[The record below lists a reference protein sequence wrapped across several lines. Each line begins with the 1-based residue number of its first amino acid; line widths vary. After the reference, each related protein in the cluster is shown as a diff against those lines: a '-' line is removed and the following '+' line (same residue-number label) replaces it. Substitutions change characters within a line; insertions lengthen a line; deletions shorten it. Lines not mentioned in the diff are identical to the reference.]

1 MQIKTALLHAA
12 LQCVA
17 VKDIRYYLC
26 GVHVYKPANSG
37 YLFVTGLD
45 GHQFFIGRQRA
56 DCPAFEI
63 IIPSEIIKNA
73 VKSAGKDQ
81 FVNLTLGD
89 QSSLGNQ
96 LFTPID
102 GKYPEIS
109 RIIPDEISVDG
120 ATNAPDVNN
129 LVAQFNP
136 AYLLSCTKALNIASG
151 KKKDVP
157 VTVHHRGHNSLIIL
171 ENMNLD
177 TFCGIMPLRTR
188 NAKDE
193 NYVHAL
199 FSPQKIAHTELQVAA

>member
-12 LQCVA
+12 LQCAA
-17 VKDIRYYLC
+17 VKDIRYYLN
-26 GVHVYKPANSG
+26 GVHIYKPENSD
-37 YLFVTGLD
+37 YLFVTGCD
-45 GHQFFIGRQRA
+45 GRQFFIGRQFA
-56 DCPAFEI
+56 DCLAFEVV
-63 IIPSEIIKNA
+63 IPCEIIKNA
-73 VKSAGKDQ
+73 VKSAGKYQ

-129 LVAQFNP
+129 IVAQLNP

-151 KKKDVP
+151 MKKDVP
-157 VTVHHRGHNSLIIL
+157 VTVHHRGHNSLMIL
-171 ENMNLD
+171 EDMNPD

-188 NAKDE
+188 AAKDE
-193 NYVHAL
+193 DYVHAL
-199 FSPQKIAHTELQVAA
+199 FSPHKTIAAKLEVAA